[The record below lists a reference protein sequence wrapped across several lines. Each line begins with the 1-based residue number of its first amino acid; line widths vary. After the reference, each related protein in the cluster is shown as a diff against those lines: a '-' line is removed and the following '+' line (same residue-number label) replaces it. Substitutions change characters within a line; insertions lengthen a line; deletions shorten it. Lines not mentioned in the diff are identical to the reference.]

1 VVFINE
7 YEVGDVEVGDVKVG
21 DVVVVDVDVGGDWSG
36 REVDIASL
44 GGILV
49 GVVDEGFKDGVHDCG
64 GGEGGRSRNTSDED
78 LVVVASFVVGL
89 AGVRRGGVE
98 SC

>member
-1 VVFINE
+1 
-7 YEVGDVEVGDVKVG
+7 
-21 DVVVVDVDVGGDWSG
+21 
-36 REVDIASL
+36 
-44 GGILV
+44 
-49 GVVDEGFKDGVHDCG
+49 VVDEGFNDGVHDCG